1 MNKRQLE
8 ILEELLNNEL
18 EAYLDSGYGLNDDYV
33 IELRKFLKHFNLK
46 EYWNYDKKYGSD
58 KE

>member
-18 EAYLDSGYGLNDDYV
+18 EAYLNSGYGLNDDYV
-33 IELRKFLKHFNLK
+33 IELREFLKYFNLK